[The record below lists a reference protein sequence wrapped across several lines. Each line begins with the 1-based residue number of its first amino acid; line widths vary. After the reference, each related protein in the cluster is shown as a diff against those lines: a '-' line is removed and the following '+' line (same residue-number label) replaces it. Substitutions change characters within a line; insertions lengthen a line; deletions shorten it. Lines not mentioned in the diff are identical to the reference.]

1 MTKRLTETAENIL
14 SKRYYREN
22 ETCWAHLV
30 ERVAGFFAKD
40 DSEYS
45 RFYEMMYELDA
56 LPNSPTLMNA
66 GTEITSYSACYCLE
80 VGDSIESIY
89 KYYKDAALISKSG
102 GGVGANFSSIR
113 AEGSLVGETGGVAS
127 GPLSFM
133 NVQDTSTETIK
144 QGGRRKGANMAILDC
159 NHPDIWKFVKAKDTP
174 KVLENFNLSVRFSD
188 RFMEEVAIWDKSG
201 IQTEDTTLWDE
212 VCQRA
217 WNSAEPG
224 VLFGDTIERGNV
236 TPHLG
241 ELKQTN
247 PCSEQPLLPFE
258 SCTLLSINLANHLQY
273 VTGPDGY
280 DKGIDWDKLK
290 ETTETAVLFMNR
302 VLDKS
307 VFPIQECQDAM
318 DLTRKIGIG
327 IMGLHDLLIYLK
339 LPYDSEEGRKRA
351 GQIMQ
356 YIYNVA
362 DQYSEYLGD
371 QEGVYEGWVEGCPK
385 RRNACL
391 TTIAPTGTLSTLC
404 DVASGCEPY
413 YAPLYTRDN
422 IGTTFFMACR
432 PLVEMAR
439 DLQSCTEDGYA
450 YSGSESIDGVH
461 KKYIDLILKDNPD
474 LFKSAGEIHWSDHV
488 KIQAVLQ
495 NSGVDSSISKTINL
509 PNNATVKDVK
519 DAYELSYRLGCKGVT
534 IYRDG
539 SRSEQVLDVREVGP
553 RDHSQSDSAAALRRG
568 NKETVSSAP
577 TEVSNPMARCVSG
590 ESLAKATLPDTL
602 RATRYRVRVKGI
614 KVYILV
620 CEDDTGRPMEV
631 FAKFPFEGGGSWS
644 ALCRSI
650 SLSMRYGVP
659 LDDIIKQLDKS
670 VAVLNDMPSCLSR
683 ILKTYLSGKGG
694 LKGIPCPECGSEL
707 VFQEGCEKCI
717 CGFSKC
723 G

>member
-66 GTEITSYSACYCLE
+66 GTEITSYAACYCLE

-159 NHPDIWKFVKAKDTP
+159 GHPDIWKFVKAKDTP

-188 RFMEEVAIWDKSG
+188 RFMEEVDIWNKAG
-201 IQTEDTTLWDE
+201 IKTEETTLWDE

-217 WNSAEPG
+217 WSSAEPG

-258 SCTLLSINLANHLQY
+258 SCTLLSINLANHVANF
-273 VTGPDGY
+273 VTSINGDTGESTSEF
-280 DKGIDWDKLK
+280 GIDWDKLQ
-290 ETTETAVLFMNR
+290 ETTETSVLFMNR

-307 VFPIQECQDAM
+307 KYPIKECQDAM

-339 LPYDSEEGRKRA
+339 LPYDSEEGRSIA
-351 GQIMQ
+351 GKVMQ
-356 YIYNVA
+356 FIYDMANA
-362 DQYSEYLGD
+362 YSVKLG
-371 QEGVYEGWVEGCPK
+371 QEEGVYGGWAEGCPE

-391 TTIAPTGTLSTLC
+391 TTIAPTGTLSTLA

-413 YAPLYTRDN
+413 YASLYTREN
-422 IGTTFFMACR
+422 IGQTFHMACR

-439 DLQSCTEDGYA
+439 VLQVKRTGEPQGHFCEDSA
-450 YSGSESIDGVH
+450 IDGVSRL
-461 KKYIDLILKDNPD
+461 YIDQVLKDHPE
-474 LFKSAGEIHWSDHV
+474 LFKGAGDIHWSDHV
-488 KIQAVLQ
+488 KMQAILQ
-495 NSGVDSSISKTINL
+495 ASGVDSSISKTINL
-509 PNNATVKDVK
+509 PHNSTVKDVK
-519 DAYELSYRLGCKGVT
+519 DAYELSYRLGCKGCTV
-534 IYRDG
+534 YRNG
-539 SRSEQVLDVREVGP
+539 SRQNQVL
-553 RDHSQSDSAAALRRG
+553 S
-568 NKETVSSAP
+568 
-577 TEVSNPMARCVSG
+577 
-590 ESLAKATLPDTL
+590 
-602 RATRYRVRVKGI
+602 
-614 KVYILV
+614 
-620 CEDDTGRPMEV
+620 
-631 FAKFPFEGGGSWS
+631 
-644 ALCRSI
+644 
-650 SLSMRYGVP
+650 
-659 LDDIIKQLDKS
+659 
-670 VAVLNDMPSCLSR
+670 
-683 ILKTYLSGKGG
+683 SGKLYTTVEDRDLLSIVAGKLKELDG
-694 LKGIPCPECGSEL
+694 LWYTRGLI
-707 VFQEGCEKCI
+707 
-717 CGFSKC
+717 
-723 G
+723 